1 MHAVVF
7 GNVTALIQRMYQ
19 RRANFHSKTKD
30 LKDFF
35 RAYNIPKP
43 LKQRMQEYFQT
54 MWSMNNGIQTAEVVN
69 ILHIKYYTCCLT
81 LNELNKKQ
89 ISKFFLQIKNKYGLS
104 KWNHIKISNSRD
116 KIV

>member
-1 MHAVVF
+1 MPLLSILCPEILMYISALMHAVVF

-54 MWSMNNGIQTAEVVN
+54 MWSMNNGIESNEV
-69 ILHIKYYTCCLT
+69 
-81 LNELNKKQ
+81 
-89 ISKFFLQIKNKYGLS
+89 GL
-104 KWNHIKISNSRD
+104 
-116 KIV
+116 